1 MGFPNDIM
9 TVIAAVAA
17 GIGLAACSGLRA
29 FLPLLLAGLAA
40 RFLDWPLAPEVA
52 WLASTGVLVALLVA
66 TAAELAADK
75 VPILDH
81 ALDAVHT
88 VLGPAA
94 AVLTSVSAWAH
105 LTPQHAVL
113 VALLAGAPIA
123 LGVHALAAV
132 TRIKSTVL
140 SAGAANSALSVVED
154 AATVSGVALAV
165 TAPVVLAVVLVVLL
179 AIAVWW
185 TVARAKRR
193 SLRPAAPKN
202 GR

>member
-1 MGFPNDIM
+1 MVLPDDATTM
-9 TVIAAVAA
+9 IAAAAA
-17 GIGLAACSGLRA
+17 GVGLAACSGLRA

-52 WLASTGVLVALLVA
+52 WLASTAVLVALFVA
-66 TAAELAADK
+66 TVVELIADK

-132 TRIKSTVL
+132 TRVKSTVL

-165 TAPVVLAVVLVVLL
+165 AAPTVLAVVLVLL
-179 AIAVWW
+179 LGIALLWA
-185 TVARAKRR
+185 VARARRR
-193 SLRPAAPKN
+193 SLRPAAPKS
-202 GR
+202 GG